1 MVLRGYDAELER
13 ELAVKVL
20 LQGHHDRPD
29 LVRRF
34 HQEAKIHGQL
44 QHPGVAP
51 VHRLGCLPDGRPFFA
66 MKLVEGRTLAALL
79 KDRIDRDRE
88 LPDFLRMF
96 EQVCQTMAYAHSK
109 GIIHRDLKPSNIMV
123 GPFGEVQVMDW
134 GLARRLRAGATDQ
147 VDHRPTTP
155 PESSALGPISPDR
168 TRDYAAPDTDA
179 ERLTQAGA
187 VVGTPAYMAPE
198 QARRVGPAR

>member
-1 MVLRGYDAELER
+1 MGACAPECVPDRGEAYQLRGEVARGGMGMVLRGYDAELDR

-34 HQEAKIHGQL
+34 HREAKIHGQL

-66 MKLVEGRTLAALL
+66 MKLVEGQTLAALL
-79 KDRIDRDRE
+79 KDRIDWDRE

-96 EQVCQTMAYAHSK
+96 EQVCQTIAYAHS
-109 GIIHRDLKPSNIMV
+109 
-123 GPFGEVQVMDW
+123 
-134 GLARRLRAGATDQ
+134 
-147 VDHRPTTP
+147 
-155 PESSALGPISPDR
+155 
-168 TRDYAAPDTDA
+168 
-179 ERLTQAGA
+179 
-187 VVGTPAYMAPE
+187 
-198 QARRVGPAR
+198 